1 MVLCYQVFLSNQAQP
16 LLRGIYFIGSAVN
29 HRYRSG
35 NVEPVS
41 PNDNIALFER
51 VIVGRGPRIV
61 TSRRGELDAGV
72 PVIDRKNFVASPVSV
87 GISANLFD
95 RH

>member
-16 LLRGIYFIGSAVN
+16 LLRGIYFIGPAVN
-29 HRYRSG
+29 QRYRSG
-35 NVEPVS
+35 DVEAVS

-51 VIVGRGPRIV
+51 VIIGRGPRIV
-61 TSRRGELDAGV
+61 ASWRSELDAGV